1 MTAPALQRQPGPDR
15 LRTPAPPAAPSG
27 RFSWRVVAAC
37 GWCSAACSWTGGST
51 IRDPG
56 LESVFTPRHALLHS
70 GVAAT
75 VVVHLR
81 EHRAAGGMRPGCGLS
96 LA

>member
-37 GWCSAACSWTGGST
+37 GWVLGGLFV
-51 IRDPG
+51 DGWFHHP
-56 LESVFTPRHALLHS
+56 
-70 GVAAT
+70 
-75 VVVHLR
+75 
-81 EHRAAGGMRPGCGLS
+81 
-96 LA
+96 